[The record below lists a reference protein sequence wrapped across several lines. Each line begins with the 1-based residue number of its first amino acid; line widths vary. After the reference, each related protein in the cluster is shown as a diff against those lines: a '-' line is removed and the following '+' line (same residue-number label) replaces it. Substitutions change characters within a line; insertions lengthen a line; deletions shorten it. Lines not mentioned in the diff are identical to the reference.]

1 MSSGIGQPVMSGPLV
16 LAVPVALAAGVVKRD
31 DRSAAQAFERSFG
44 IDCPSLSYPA
54 SEIVLAFHGAVQ
66 PQAIPSTLVIDR
78 QGRIAAEIVGASTYS
93 RLKALLG
100 RVTGCNC

>member
-1 MSSGIGQPVMSGPLV
+1 MLW
-16 LAVPVALAAGVVKRD
+16 
-31 DRSAAQAFERSFG
+31 
-44 IDCPSLSYPA
+44 IDQLLSDTG
-54 SEIVLAFHGAVQ
+54 SEIVLAFRGAVQ

-100 RVTGCNC
+100 RVTGGNC